1 MKVGIVYT
9 GTTSEL
15 EEDVERELKNRLGEA
30 VELYVQ
36 KDPSIIKEINSEGYV
51 TRQAAKRL
59 VEMYLKAIGADCDA
73 ILNACSSVGEVADAC
88 CGLASYL
95 GVPIVRIDELMCR
108 EAIKRGERIGIMGTL
123 PTTMD
128 PTRRTVERLARE
140 MGRRVQIV
148 NILVEGAFG
157 LDQAAFRKRLSDAVD
172 KADKPVD
179 VFILAQGS
187 MAYAAGDLSERYH
200 LPFLGSPYYGAIAM
214 KEALKNKGI
223 IS

>member
-59 VEMYLKAIGADCDA
+59 VEMYLKATAADCDA

-123 PTTMD
+123 PTT
-128 PTRRTVERLARE
+128 VERLARE

-157 LDQAAFRKRLSDAVD
+157 LDQVAFRKRLSDAVD